1 MHTQYRRNMMRVM
14 GCTLAFVMTGSAPSA
29 TAQQPPI
36 RIVVGALPGGSTD
49 TLAREI
55 GKHMAALLNRT
66 VIVDNRPG
74 AGGNIAADSV
84 ARSAPD
90 GNTLL
95 MAYTSHTINASL
107 FKQLPYDPVKDFT
120 PITMVATTPSL
131 LVVAQH
137 VPVNTLSE
145 LLTFARKNPGKLNIA
160 LGGVGT
166 SIHLAGEKFKAMT
179 GVNFVNVPYKS
190 TSPAMADLLAGHV
203 DVMFANPITV
213 LPQISA
219 GKIKV
224 LGVSSAVPLK
234 QLPNVPPIGNTI
246 PGFSSE
252 AWFGLFAP
260 ANLPHDVTQTLYQAA
275 KQAIQDPAFV
285 RRIEADGGTT
295 PSSGMSPA
303 QFAAFVAEDVARWAE
318 VIQATGA
325 IAD

>member
-1 MHTQYRRNMMRVM
+1 MHTQHRRNMMRAM
-14 GCTLAFVMTGSAPSA
+14 GCALAFVMATHAPSA

-55 GKHMAALLNRT
+55 GKNMAAILHRT

-107 FKQLPYDPVKDFT
+107 FKQLPYDPIKDFT
-120 PITMVATTPSL
+120 PITMIATSPSL
-131 LVVAQH
+131 LIVGQH

-145 LLTFARKNPGKLNIA
+145 LLAYAKQHPGTLNIA
-160 LGGVGT
+160 LGGVG
-166 SIHLAGEKFKAMT
+166 SSVHLAGEKLKAMA
-179 GVNFVNVPYKS
+179 GVDFTNVPYKS
-190 TSPAMADLLAGHV
+190 TNPAMADLLAGHV
-203 DVMFANPITV
+203 DMMFANPINV
-213 LPQISA
+213 LPQVGG

-224 LGVSSAVPLK
+224 LGVSSSVPLK
-234 QLPNVPPIGNTI
+234 QLPDVPPIGNTI
-246 PGFSSE
+246 QGFTSE

-260 ANLPHDVTQTLYQAA
+260 ANLPAEVTQTLYAA
-275 KQAIQDPAFV
+275 ARQAIQDPAFV

-295 PSSGMSPA
+295 PAGGMRPE
-303 QFAAFVAEDVARWAE
+303 QFAAFVAEDIVRWAE
-318 VIQATGA
+318 VVKATGA
-325 IAD
+325 VAD